1 MKKVIEFFDKV
12 PVSRFLSSMFL
23 IAMALIMTMNVILRY
38 IFGFSFN
45 WGDEIL
51 RYLCVFM
58 AFFGTAAG
66 FSCGVHIGIYVFVE
80 HVIPEKLRKYFRLFA
95 DIVTVAFMCF
105 LAYYGVIM
113 FNRIVATKQV
123 SPALHIPMQYIYAVI
138 PVMAVLS
145 IIQMLI
151 QIFYHKSY
159 LKERV

>member
-12 PVSRFLSSMFL
+12 PVSKWLSSIFL

-38 IFGFSFN
+38 VFGFSFN

-51 RYLCVFM
+51 RYLCIFM

-66 FSCGVHIGIYVFVE
+66 FNSGVHIGIYVFVE
-80 HVIPEKLRKYFRLFA
+80 NVIPEKARTYFRLFA
-95 DIVTVAFMCF
+95 DLVTVAFLCF
-105 LAYYGVIM
+105 LTYYGIIM
-113 FNRIVATKQV
+113 YKRIVETGQV
-123 SPALHIPMQYIYAVI
+123 SPALHVPMQFIYAVI
-138 PVMAVLS
+138 PVMAILS

-159 LKERV
+159 LNERV

>member
-66 FSCGVHIGIYVFVE
+66 FNSGVHIGIYVFVE
-80 HVIPEKLRKYFRLFA
+80 HVIPEPARKYFRLFA
-95 DIVTVAFMCF
+95 DLVTIAFLCF
-105 LAYYGVIM
+105 LTYYGIVM
-113 FNRIVATKQV
+113 YNRIIATNQV
-123 SPALHIPMQYIYAVI
+123 SPALHVPMQFIYAVI

>member
-1 MKKVIEFFDKV
+1 MKKVIEFLDKV
-12 PVSRFLSSMFL
+12 PVSRWLSSIFL

-66 FSCGVHIGIYVFVE
+66 FNSGVHIGIYVFVE
-80 HVIPEKLRKYFRLFA
+80 NVIPEKARKYFRLFA
-95 DIVTVAFMCF
+95 DLVTVAFLCF
-105 LAYYGVIM
+105 LTYYGIIM
-113 FNRIVATKQV
+113 YQRIVQTKQV
-123 SPALHIPMQYIYAVI
+123 SPALHVPMQFIYAVI
-138 PVMAVLS
+138 PVMAILS
-145 IIQMLI
+145 IIQMLL

-159 LKERV
+159 LNKRV

>member
-12 PVSRFLSSMFL
+12 PVSRWLSSIFL

-66 FSCGVHIGIYVFVE
+66 FNSGVHIGIYVFVE
-80 HVIPEKLRKYFRLFA
+80 HVIPEKARKYFRLFA
-95 DIVTVAFMCF
+95 DIVTVIFLCF
-105 LAYYGVIM
+105 LLYYGIIM
-113 FNRIVATKQV
+113 YQRIVQTGQL
-123 SPALHIPMQYIYAVI
+123 SPALKVPMQYIYAVI
-138 PVMAVLS
+138 PVMACLS
-145 IIQMLI
+145 IIQMLL

-159 LKERV
+159 LNERV